1 MAELARTLRLYW
13 RLQRATMRGAL
24 QYRLNA
30 LIGIATGAVYQGSG
44 FAFVWVVM
52 HTFPSMAGWTLRE
65 VAFLYG
71 LRLTAHALCML
82 PLSSLIFMEW
92 LVREGELDRVL
103 LRPLNPLLQIMT
115 KRMGVGQVG
124 DLLTGLVLLLVAAPV
139 WSPSM
144 AALCLLAV
152 IGGALVEASVHL
164 SLASLSM
171 RMLDTAALRGFLDD
185 VFSKFGSYPMSVFGG
200 VTQWLLTFVLPVA
213 FVAYVPAS
221 VLLGKAASLNVPAFV
236 AYCSPLLGIALF
248 TLAYRFWCHQLRHYQ
263 SVGS

>member
-1 MAELARTLRLYW
+1 MRTLRLYW
-13 RLQRATMRGAL
+13 RLQRAAMRGAV
-24 QYRLNA
+24 QYRLNT
-30 LIGIATGAVYQGSG
+30 LIGVVTGVVYQGSG

-52 HTFPSMAGWTLRE
+52 HTFPTMAGWSLRE
-65 VAFLYG
+65 IAFLYG

-82 PLSSLIFMEW
+82 PLSSLIGIEW

-103 LRPLNPLLQIMT
+103 LRPLNPLVQVMT

-124 DLLTGLVLLLVAAPV
+124 DLLTGLVLLLIAAPP
-139 WSPSM
+139 WTPGMIAFS
-144 AALCLLAV
+144 LLAV
-152 IGGALVEASVHL
+152 VGGALVEASVHL
-164 SLASLSM
+164 SLASLSL
-171 RMLDTAALRGFLDD
+171 RMLETFALRGFLDD

-221 VLLGKAASLNVPAFV
+221 VLLGRAEALNVPVLV
-236 AYCSPLLGIALF
+236 AYGSPLLGLALF
-248 TLAYRFWCHQLRHYQ
+248 TLAYRFWERQLRHYH